1 MEKKKELL
9 FRTRGAG
16 KIYGTNTVLHDIDMD
31 IYGGEV
37 IGLIGENGAGKSTL
51 MKLIC
56 GVEKPS
62 MGTLELRGK
71 EYKANTILEANK
83 QGIGMVFQE
92 QSLVGNLTVAQNIFL
107 GREKEYSKAGL
118 VNWGHMNRDA
128 KKALLEVGLENI
140 EPTVKARD
148 LDFAARQM
156 VEIAKVLNVVTQAAN
171 GHAIILLDEPTT
183 VLSDAEI
190 QKLFLQVRKMK
201 EQGNAVIFI
210 SHRLDEVLEITD
222 RIYVFKDGE
231 ETAVMDTADADES
244 VLYEKM
250 VGRSTTGE
258 YFKED
263 RQKEPEDVTVMEVE
277 DLSLFGAFNH
287 MSFQLK
293 KGEVLGFC
301 GVEGSGKEALVS
313 VLIGDEA
320 PTAGT
325 IKMAGKEY
333 KFANPC
339 AARKAGILS
348 VPKERRDEGM
358 IGIMSLTDNIAISH
372 LEKLSKFGFV
382 SGKKLKGIAEGWVKK
397 AGVKCFSIND
407 RINQL
412 SGGNAQKVIFAR
424 ALESNCG
431 ILILNHPTRGVDIGS
446 KEEIYSLVRDITEA
460 GMSVILLGDT
470 LDECIG
476 MSNRIIVMKDGLQ
489 SGEFDCPVGNKPL
502 QLDIVKRMM

>member
-1 MEKKKELL
+1 MEDKKKLL
-9 FRTRGAG
+9 FQTRGAG
-16 KIYGTNTVLHDIDMD
+16 KIYGTNTVLHDIDME

-62 MGTLELRGK
+62 MGTLELRGE
-71 EYKANTILEANK
+71 EYHANTILEANR
-83 QGIGMVFQE
+83 QGVGMVFQE

-107 GREKEYSKAGL
+107 GREKKYGKGGLINWSK
-118 VNWGHMNRDA
+118 MNKDA
-128 KKALLEVGLENI
+128 KQAMLDVGLDNI

-156 VEIAKVLNVVTQAAN
+156 VEIAKVLNVVTEAAD
-171 GHAIILLDEPTT
+171 GQAIILLDEPTT

-190 QKLFLQVRKMK
+190 QKLFVQVKRMK
-201 EQGNAVIFI
+201 EKGNAVIFI

-231 ETAVMDTADADES
+231 ETAVMNTKDADES

-263 RQKEPEDVTVMEVE
+263 RQKVPGNEVVMEVN

-287 MSFQLK
+287 VSFQLK
-293 KGEVLGFC
+293 RGEVLGFC

-313 VLIGDEA
+313 VLIGDEG

-325 IKMAGKEY
+325 IRVEGKEY
-333 KFANPC
+333 EFKNPC
-339 AARKAGILS
+339 AARKAGVLS

-372 LEKLSKFGFV
+372 MEQLSKFGFI

-397 AGVKCFSIND
+397 AGVKCYSIND

-446 KEEIYSLVRDITEA
+446 KEEIYSLIRDITEA

-476 MSNRIIVMKDGLQ
+476 MSNRIIVMKDGLL
-489 SGEFDCPVGNKPL
+489 SGEFDCPVGNKPY
-502 QLDIVKRMM
+502 QVDIVKTMM